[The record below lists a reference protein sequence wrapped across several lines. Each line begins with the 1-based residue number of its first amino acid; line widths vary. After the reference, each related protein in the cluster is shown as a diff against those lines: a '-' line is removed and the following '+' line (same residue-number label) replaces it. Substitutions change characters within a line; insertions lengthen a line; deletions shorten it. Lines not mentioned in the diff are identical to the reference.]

1 MSQKKFSSIIQK
13 TLAVVNRE
21 QSFFFLVFIAAFG
34 AIAPHPANVTP
45 IAALGLFSGTYIN
58 RKLFLLVPIAALLV
72 ADLSGSGF
80 YDFRVMGFVY
90 LGMFASSITGRFLLA
105 NRSKAR
111 WLPVSILVMSFA
123 FYVLANF
130 GNWWA
135 FYPLTLQGLVECM
148 INGLPYFLRTLVGNT
163 LWSVL
168 FIGSYEWLKS
178 RKILQA
184 A

>member
-1 MSQKKFSSIIQK
+1 MSQKNSSSALQK
-13 TLAVVNRE
+13 TLAIFNRE

-34 AIAPHPANVTP
+34 AIAPHPANITP
-45 IAALGLFSGTYIN
+45 IAALGLFAGTYME

-90 LGMFASSITGRFLLA
+90 LGMLASSLTGRLLLA
-105 NRSKAR
+105 KRPKFR
-111 WLPVSILVMSFA
+111 WLPASVILMSFA
-123 FYVLANF
+123 FYLLANF

-135 FYPLTLQGLVECM
+135 FYPLTLQGLVDCM
-148 INGLPYFLRTLVGNT
+148 INGLPYLLRTLIGNA

-168 FIGSYEWLKS
+168 FIGSYEWLTSHKL
-178 RKILQA
+178 LQA